1 MRILI
6 FGCGGSGKSTLARQ
20 LGSMTGISVV
30 HLDQLYWRP
39 GWQHVN
45 DEEFDLLLMAELLKE
60 NWIIDGNFN
69 RTLPLRLE
77 YSDIVIYLD
86 FSRFTCLRSVIKR
99 VIKNHGKTRPD
110 MGKDCPDKIDLEFLS
125 WIWNYNKKNR
135 SRYYRL
141 LSEQKDK
148 DIHILRKRKE
158 IKTLIKELKE
168 KAGHTA

>member
-6 FGCGGSGKSTLARQ
+6 FGCGGSGKSTLARK
-20 LGSMTGISVV
+20 LGAMTGIPVI

-45 DEEFDLLLMAELLKE
+45 EDEFDLLLIAELLKD

-86 FSRFTCLRSVIKR
+86 LSRLTCLQSVIKR
-99 VIKNHGKTRPD
+99 VIKNLGRTRPD
-110 MGKDCPDKIDLEFLS
+110 MGTDCPEKIDLEFLS

-141 LSEQKDK
+141 LSEQKNK
-148 DIHILRKRKE
+148 DIHIVRKRKE
-158 IKTLIKELKE
+158 LGALLNELAE
-168 KAGHTA
+168 KAGYTV